1 VNPALRVPW
10 SHDELVIA
18 CGLYFT
24 LPFGQ
29 MHARNPTIIEAAR
42 LLGRTPSSL
51 AMKLVNLASLD
62 PAQQARGIRGLAG
75 HSRADERVWSEFQT
89 HWDEMTLL
97 SESKL
102 QGLRARHSSDTAV
115 HKAAVADGDFP
126 TDIESIVRVRTM
138 QGFFR
143 KLILAAYNSRCCIT
157 GNPVEDLLVAS
168 HILPW
173 SGFPKERLN
182 PRNGLCLAA
191 HFDRAFDRG
200 LIGFDDRLQLML
212 SPVLRRCLP
221 NHAIESEFVQREGQ
235 ALICPDRFLPELE
248 FIAYHRSNIFRIALG

>member
-1 VNPALRVPW
+1 MNPALRVPW

-29 MHARNPTIIEAAR
+29 MHARNPTIVEVAQ

-62 PAQQARGIRGLAG
+62 PAQQARGIRGLAS
-75 HSRADERVWSEFQT
+75 HSRADERVWTEFQT

-102 QGLRARHSSDTAV
+102 QSLRVRHSSDTAV
-115 HKAAVADGDFP
+115 HKAAVADSDFP

-157 GNPVEDLLVAS
+157 GNPVEDLPVAS

-191 HFDRAFDRG
+191 HFDRAFDHG
-200 LIGFDDRLQLML
+200 LIAFDDRLRLRL
-212 SPVLRRCLP
+212 SPILRQHLP
-221 NHAIESEFVQREGQ
+221 NDAIKSEFGQRDGQ
-235 ALICPDRFLPELE
+235 PLVVPDRFVPDSE
-248 FIAYHRSNIFRIALG
+248 FIAYHRDNIFKHH